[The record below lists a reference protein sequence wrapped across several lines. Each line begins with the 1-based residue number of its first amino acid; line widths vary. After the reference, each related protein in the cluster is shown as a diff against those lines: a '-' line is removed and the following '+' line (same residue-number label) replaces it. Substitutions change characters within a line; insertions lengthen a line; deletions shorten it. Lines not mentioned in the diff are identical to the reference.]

1 MRGRVAVCIDEEG
14 RIVTMGGAA
23 FIDLEDDGLVDKA
36 RCCRAQKQKNR
47 PRPVFRG
54 ADQKSLHQVDGH
66 HLAAI
71 IDRIMGWLMGLEPTT
86 TGITIRDSTN

>member
-1 MRGRVAVCIDEEG
+1 
-14 RIVTMGGAA
+14 MGGAA
-23 FIDLEDDGLVDKA
+23 FIDLEDGLADKA
-36 RCCRAQKQKNR
+36 WHCGAQNKKTGQGRFFVEQTKR
-47 PRPVFRG
+47 
-54 ADQKSLHQVDGH
+54 SLHQVDGH